1 MNDYKSGEYFFLFP
15 SASVWMCMT
24 FQYDIE
30 AYHFDLPAE
39 NIAQAPAARRDES
52 RLLVLDC
59 KADRISHK
67 PFGNVLELFNPGDL
81 LVVNDTMVFP
91 ARLLGKKETGG
102 DVELMILEHPGN
114 VRSSGDS
121 AVQHVQVT
129 GLVKSSKRPRPG
141 TRLIFGELLEGEVL
155 EILPHGQV
163 RVDLICRGEFDALL
177 ETYGMM
183 PLPPYIRRNPH
194 GLKMDRERYQT
205 VFARHRGAVAAP
217 TAGLHFTEKLL
228 GSIIEKGVAVT
239 SITLHVGYGTFS
251 PVRVKDIR
259 EHQIH
264 SEYYSISEKTAQLIN
279 KTINSRRSVWTVGTT
294 AARVLEF
301 VSDKNGLMRKQD
313 GWCDLYIYPGYRFKV
328 VKKMITNFHL
338 PGSSLIFLVSA
349 LAGRERILKSYNEAI
364 RQNYRFF
371 SYGDA
376 MAIMT

>member
-1 MNDYKSGEYFFLFP
+1 
-15 SASVWMCMT
+15 MT

-39 NIAQAPAARRDES
+39 NIAQMPATRRDES

-67 PFGNVLELFNPGDL
+67 PFRGVLELFNPGDL
-81 LVVNDTMVFP
+81 LVVNDTRVFP

-102 DVELMILEHPGN
+102 DIELMILEYPQN
-114 VRSSGDS
+114 VGSSGDS

-129 GLVKSSKRPRPG
+129 GLVRSSKRPRPG
-141 TRLIFGELLEGEVL
+141 ARLIFGERLEGEVL
-155 EILPHGQV
+155 EILPDGKV
-163 RVDLICRGEFDALL
+163 RVDLICLGEFDALL
-177 ETYGMM
+177 EKYGIM
-183 PLPPYIRRNPH
+183 PLPPYVRRDSS
-194 GLKMDRERYQT
+194 GLRMDRERYQT
-205 VFARHRGAVAAP
+205 VFARRRGAVAAP
-217 TAGLHFTEKLL
+217 TAGLHFTEELL
-228 GSIIEKGVAVT
+228 GSIRGKGVAVT

-264 SEYYSISEKTAQLIN
+264 SEYYSVSKESAQLIN
-279 KTINSRRSVWTVGTT
+279 GTMNSGGSVWTVGTT

-301 VSDKNGLMRKQD
+301 ASDENGVVREQD

-338 PGSSLIFLVSA
+338 PESSLIFLVSA

-364 RQNYRFF
+364 ERNYRFF

-376 MAIMT
+376 MAIIT